1 MRLDVSHVELGLLW
15 IIAQEDTPMEKDIL
29 SLSKFNTVHFVS
41 TVETND
47 YFFSWAVDEDIDL
60 YLGAVLGEHKYI
72 YEHQNGI

>member
-1 MRLDVSHVELGLLW
+1 
-15 IIAQEDTPMEKDIL
+15 MEKDIL